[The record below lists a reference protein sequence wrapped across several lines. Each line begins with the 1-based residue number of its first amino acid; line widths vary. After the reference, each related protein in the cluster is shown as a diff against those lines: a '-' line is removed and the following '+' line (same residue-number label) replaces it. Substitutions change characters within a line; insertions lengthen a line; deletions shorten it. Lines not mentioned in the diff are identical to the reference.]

1 MDPVSWLGLAGIFVF
16 TALSALASAG
26 ESALNE
32 TARTALEP
40 PSPDAPG
47 AARRRHDLLTNRFRF
62 WVGQRLGDTITI
74 FISATLAATLIAD
87 ALAHIVPSRAGSV
100 AIAIGALALI
110 HVSLARIL
118 PRILAQRYP
127 MVLAEQLS
135 FVTWLTYVAFLPV
148 TRLLERLL
156 SPDAQRA
163 WMAPDPEDAAV
174 LNAVEEGTRDGTID
188 AYDSEMIENV
198 VNLGNRVAR
207 QVMTPRPDIVAVP
220 KTQQVR
226 DALALAHEHGISR
239 LPVFGPD
246 LDTVAGILHVREAS
260 AALLDNQL
268 PPDLTT
274 LIRPPLFVPESQR
287 VDLLLRELRARNT
300 HMAIVVNE
308 HGETA
313 GLVTIEDLLE
323 EIVGEIEDEFD
334 SPEFHIVPTGAD
346 TVDVDAGVLIAE
358 VNEALDLNLSDE
370 SVDTIGGF
378 VYNTLGRIP
387 NPGDSVTVKGAALE
401 VLATDTNR
409 IMRVRVS
416 KLDSGTTRGS

>member
-1 MDPVSWLGLAGIFVF
+1 
-16 TALSALASAG
+16 
-26 ESALNE
+26 
-32 TARTALEP
+32 
-40 PSPDAPG
+40 
-47 AARRRHDLLTNRFRF
+47 
-62 WVGQRLGDTITI
+62 
-74 FISATLAATLIAD
+74 
-87 ALAHIVPSRAGSV
+87 
-100 AIAIGALALI
+100 
-110 HVSLARIL
+110 
-118 PRILAQRYP
+118 
-127 MVLAEQLS
+127 
-135 FVTWLTYVAFLPV
+135 
-148 TRLLERLL
+148 
-156 SPDAQRA
+156 
-163 WMAPDPEDAAV
+163 
-174 LNAVEEGTRDGTID
+174 
-188 AYDSEMIENV
+188 
-198 VNLGNRVAR
+198 
-207 QVMTPRPDIVAVP
+207 
-220 KTQQVR
+220 
-226 DALALAHEHGISR
+226 
-239 LPVFGPD
+239 
-246 LDTVAGILHVREAS
+246 AS

-334 SPEFHIVPTGAD
+334 SPEFHIVPTGSD

-358 VNEALDLNLSDE
+358 VNEALDLDLSDE